1 MKLKATRRERML
13 SAPLEEPAG
22 LPFRPTGA
30 PTEEK
35 RDALYAA
42 IERTGAYIHHNAP
55 TEEFMARVRRRYP
68 SPQYFL
74 ESSCQALERAGL
86 SRSDA
91 FYYSLI
97 PMLTR
102 TGLSQQWSADTRLDR
117 LENIREYLKT
127 LFVGVHVECCYL
139 IMLDRQGRLIRPEL
153 LQRGTVDNAPF
164 YLGQVLTVAL
174 REDAR
179 YLVLAH
185 NHPGGTRKPSKEDL
199 RCTLQTLNACVPLQ
213 ISLLDHV
220 VIAGDDVISIRQSGL
235 LPAMLW
241 LAAQPGSRIAEDWL
255 DENLNNS

>member
-1 MKLKATRRERML
+1 
-13 SAPLEEPAG
+13 
-22 LPFRPTGA
+22 
-30 PTEEK
+30 
-35 RDALYAA
+35 
-42 IERTGAYIHHNAP
+42 
-55 TEEFMARVRRRYP
+55 MAEVRLRYP
-68 SPQYFL
+68 SPQYL
-74 ESSCQALERAGL
+74 CESSCQVLETAGL
-86 SRSDA
+86 ARSDA
-91 FYYSLI
+91 FFYSLI
-97 PMLTR
+97 PALTR
-102 TGLSQQWSADTRLDR
+102 TSLSQQWGADPRLDNLKR
-117 LENIREYLKT
+117 IREYLRT